1 MSITVEFKISEDVI
15 VYVDKENI
23 ESALG
28 NRDIW
33 FLAGQE
39 SRECFIFISD
49 VGISGIFLV
58 SEGRGSEGLL

>member
-39 SRECFIFISD
+39 SRECCVFYS
-49 VGISGIFLV
+49 
-58 SEGRGSEGLL
+58 